1 MSILGH
7 QTDLTWTV
15 ECRIRLVS
23 AGWAQASEC
32 QSELPGVSEDLA
44 VEVVAQAAAA
54 EVGGTPGSKFQSLL
68 DPPRP
73 EPAVAGDQVR
83 DTKWIC
89 ILLLHVA
96 FNTF

>member
-23 AGWAQASEC
+23 AGWARASEC
-32 QSELPGVSEDLA
+32 QPDLPEVSQDLA
-44 VEVVAQAAAA
+44 VEVVAQAAVA

-73 EPAVAGDQVR
+73 ELAVAGDQVR
-83 DTKWIC
+83 
-89 ILLLHVA
+89 H
-96 FNTF
+96 